1 MNLFCCLI
9 SFFLIPFFRQ
19 SHTYQ
24 NVTISIESHQ
34 ICMNSFCCLISFHFM
49 YPFSLSQI
57 LYSFSIS
64 NLFHVWYKF
73 FCLIFFSCFH
83 FLILN
88 LTQILSF
95 LFFFFFSKNITV
107 FIFNENENGKKCIYF
122 FVFKLTFLILK
133 MKSEYK

>member
-24 NVTISIESHQ
+24 NVTISLESHQ

-95 LFFFFFSKNITV
+95 LFFFFLAKISLYSFSMKMKMAKNV
-107 FIFNENENGKKCIYF
+107 FILLYSNSLF
-122 FVFKLTFLILK
+122 
-133 MKSEYK
+133 